1 MERKK
6 LVLCIRGTLSPR
18 DILTDLCCTAHN
30 VVAFDEEDKEQDDI
44 DVDPFRATNN
54 GLGFDPVQSLVDES
68 SSSEPTNDGLK
79 AHQGMLEAAHSVSRM
94 TRDKIASELEAHP
107 ELDLVLIGHSLGGG
121 TAAVLGSL
129 WQNTFPG
136 LTVYAYGCPCVMN
149 NLEEDHTNTKLSIV
163 SVVAEGDVFASLSLG
178 HLADVSS
185 AVSYLCQNEDLRKSI
200 LARTQRNFQEMKE
213 DDLEWS
219 FTCMEQIVRD
229 TMTRD
234 KLYPAGRILYL
245 SSSETNN
252 HAGRSVEEHEDVES
266 SLSSHKHS
274 LRYVSRD
281 KFRDLMLH
289 PRMIDLTRHAP
300 TRYEEDL
307 TQLWSDIEQKS
318 KQ

>member
-1 MERKK
+1 
-6 LVLCIRGTLSPR
+6 
-18 DILTDLCCTAHN
+18 
-30 VVAFDEEDKEQDDI
+30 VAFNEEDKEQDDI

-266 SLSSHKHS
+266 SLSSHQHS